1 MILLDPDLEPDAAP
15 KTTSVK
21 RATVPVPVVPVPVR
35 PSKTA
40 SRDVRLPSARTL
52 SRFLATAQQAVRL
65 QGQVTVLL
73 TTDAAIRK
81 LNFQFR
87 GKNKPTDVLSFPAE
101 GVSARGVAGDLA
113 ISVTTAMG
121 QAAEQGH
128 SLSTE
133 IKVLVLHG
141 LLHLAGYD
149 HETDDGEMARRE
161 RLLRSRLKLPQG
173 LIERVGA
180 DDEGP
185 GRKNAPARIP
195 SGAKAPA
202 YRGRTNVRAE
212 ARTLQKLKSKG
223 LQKPESKGPQKPK
236 VKGLQKPE
244 SKGLQKPK
252 VKGDRSTKGRGL
264 QSPKASALQSSKASA
279 PQSPKASALRSSKVS
294 PLQSLKAMGLQ
305 SSKPERLQSPKTKPH
320 QSSRAKRT

>member
-35 PSKTA
+35 QSKTA

-52 SRFLATAQQAVRL
+52 SRFLAAAQQAVRL

-101 GVSARGVAGDLA
+101 GVGARGVAGDLA

-180 DDEGP
+180 GDEGP

-223 LQKPESKGPQKPK
+223 LQKPESKG
-236 VKGLQKPE
+236 
-244 SKGLQKPK
+244 LQKPK
-252 VKGDRSTKGRGL
+252 VKGDRSSKGRG
-264 QSPKASALQSSKASA
+264 LQSSKASA
-279 PQSPKASALRSSKVS
+279 LQSPEASALRSSKVS
-294 PLQSLKAMGLQ
+294 PLHGLKAMGLQ